1 LTGSAYSKEVILMK
15 KYFRILIAVLII
27 MAITAE
33 VLLAAELRV
42 RNVARFKGVRDN
54 QLTGFG
60 LVVGLKGTGDRN
72 TTVFTTQA
80 IVNMLKRFGIADA
93 ANQITVR
100 NVAAVM
106 VTANLPAFAKKG
118 DKLDVVVSSMGD
130 AQSLNGGVLLVT
142 TMKGLDDSI
151 YVSAQGP
158 VSTGEGGMAVN
169 SIIALKSRQTTGRV
183 PSGGLVEKEVPVTF
197 VDEKN
202 NMILIMN
209 IPDFTSSDRITYAIN
224 SQFWGT
230 IASAVDA
237 GTIKIAV
244 PFDFQNNYVEFA
256 AAVEGLYVE
265 MEEVANKVVVN
276 ERTGTVV
283 MGSDVAIDTCA
294 VSHGNFNVNIAVTK
308 QISQPNSFVPGASAM
323 VYEDSNIKVEGAGNQ
338 LVTLPMGA
346 NVQDLV
352 NALNVLGATP
362 MDIISIIQAIK
373 AANALHAEVSIM

>member
-1 LTGSAYSKEVILMK
+1 MK
-15 KYFRILIAVLII
+15 KHFRVIITVLII
-27 MAITAE
+27 MAITATT
-33 VLLAAELRV
+33 LLAVELRV

-80 IVNMLKRFGIADA
+80 IVNMLKRFGVADA
-93 ANQITVR
+93 ASQIKVR

-130 AQSLNGGVLLVT
+130 AKSLEGGVLLVT
-142 TMKGLDDSI
+142 TLKGLDDNI
-151 YVSAQGP
+151 YLAAQGP
-158 VSTGEGGMAVN
+158 VSTGDGGSAMGSVSA
-169 SIIALKSRQTTGRV
+169 SRSRQTTGRV
-183 PSGGLVEKEVPVTF
+183 PNGGLVEKEVPVTF

-202 NMILIMN
+202 NMYLLLN

-230 IASAVDA
+230 IAAAVDA
-237 GTIKIAV
+237 STIKIAV
-244 PFDFQNNYVEFA
+244 PFDFQNNFVEFA

-265 MEEVANKVVVN
+265 TEEVSNKVVIN

-283 MGSDVAIDTCA
+283 MGADVSIDTCA
-294 VSHGNFNVNIAVTK
+294 VSHGNFNVNIAVSK
-308 QISQPNSFVPGASAM
+308 QVSQPNPFVPGASAM

-338 LVTLPMGA
+338 LVNLPQGV

-352 NALNVLGATP
+352 NALNVLGASP
-362 MDIISIIQAIK
+362 RDIISIIQAIK
-373 AANALHAEVSIM
+373 AANALHAEISIM

>member
-1 LTGSAYSKEVILMK
+1 MK
-15 KYFRILIAVLII
+15 KHFRILVTALII
-27 MAITAE
+27 MALTATT
-33 VLLAAELRV
+33 LLAVELRV

-80 IVNMLKRFGIADA
+80 IVNMLKRFGVADA
-93 ANQITVR
+93 ASQIKVR

-118 DKLDVVVSSMGD
+118 DKLDVIVSSMGD
-130 AQSLNGGVLLVT
+130 AKNLEGGVLMVT
-142 TMKGLDDSI
+142 TLKGLDDSI
-151 YVSAQGP
+151 YVVAQGP
-158 VSTGEGGMAVN
+158 LSTGDGGSAMGSVSAVR
-169 SIIALKSRQTTGRV
+169 SKQTTGRV
-183 PSGGLVEKEVPVTF
+183 PNGGLVEKEVPVTF

-202 NMILIMN
+202 YMYLLLN

-224 SQFWGT
+224 SQFWGP
-230 IASAVDA
+230 IAGAVDA

-244 PFDFQNNYVEFA
+244 PFDFQNNFVEFA
-256 AAVEGLYVE
+256 AAIEGLYVE
-265 MEEVANKVVVN
+265 TEEVSNKVVIN

-283 MGSDVAIDTCA
+283 MGADVSIDTCA
-294 VSHGNFNVNIAVTK
+294 VAHGNFNVNIAVSK
-308 QISQPNSFVPGASAM
+308 QVSQPNPFVPGASAM

-338 LVTLPMGA
+338 LVNLPQGV

-352 NALNVLGATP
+352 NALNVLGASP
-362 MDIISIIQAIK
+362 RDIISIIQAIK
-373 AANALHAEVSIM
+373 AANALHAEISIM

>member
-1 LTGSAYSKEVILMK
+1 MK

>member
-1 LTGSAYSKEVILMK
+1 MR
-15 KYFRILIAVLII
+15 KYFRILITVLII
-27 MAITAE
+27 MAIAATT
-33 VLLAAELRV
+33 LLAVELRV

-93 ANQITVR
+93 ATQIKVR

-118 DKLDVVVSSMGD
+118 DKIDVVVSSMGD
-130 AQSLNGGVLLVT
+130 AKSLDGGVLLVA
-142 TMKGLDDSI
+142 TMKGLDDNI
-151 YVSAQGP
+151 YVAAQGP
-158 VSTGEGGMAVN
+158 ISTGEGGATMG
-169 SIIALKSRQTTGRV
+169 SIAAMSNKMTTGRV
-183 PSGGLVEKEVPVTF
+183 PNGGLVEKEVPVTF
-197 VDEKN
+197 VDDKN
-202 NMILIMN
+202 NMYLILN

-224 SQFWGT
+224 SQFWGS

-237 GTIKIAV
+237 STIKISV
-244 PFDFQNNYVEFA
+244 PYDFQNNFVEFA

-265 MEEVANKVVVN
+265 TEEVANKVVIN

-283 MGSDVAIDTCA
+283 MGADVTIDTCA
-294 VSHGNFNVNIAVTK
+294 VSHGNYNVNIAVTK
-308 QISQPNSFVPGASAM
+308 QISQPNPFVPGASAM
-323 VYEDSNIKVEGAGNQ
+323 VYEDSNIKMEGAGNQ
-338 LVTLPMGA
+338 LVTLPQGA

-362 MDIISIIQAIK
+362 QDIINIIQAIK
-373 AANALHAEVSIM
+373 AANALHAEISIM